1 MVQDKRKRK
10 RGKEGDFAKKKTRV
24 GRASTAANATN
35 TSIQARTIHVPT
47 QLSHAVAPGDQDAS
61 AEPTALA
68 LPVCLFFFLLFFF
81 LKPPHLEEE
90 RKRKKN
96 IFKNPNH
103 KKRCM

>member
-61 AEPTALA
+61 AEPTAHA
-68 LPVCLFFFLLFFF
+68 LPVRLFFFFLFF
-81 LKPPHLEEE
+81 LKPPQLEEE
-90 RKRKKN
+90 RKRK
-96 IFKNPNH
+96 I
-103 KKRCM
+103 KKTVRH